1 MKKINL
7 WLLASLFVAAL
18 TLTACGS
25 DDGDNNGGNG
35 GTEPALTIKD
45 LMGTWKWVNP
55 KNVDN
60 CWTLAMG
67 EDNSFSVSYVASKDA
82 TPSRWS
88 GSWAEQD
95 DKVVLAINKYSN
107 KNGDK
112 DVEGQLTLSSKKV
125 ANGIQFFTDHS
136 LPESGSRLGG
146 IFVREGVTLDES
158 LLKIS
163 DQELIGDWAIYSY
176 HFIIN
181 ADGTCTYNK
190 DEGRIVE
197 LEPLALD
204 NGEALKQYVRIT
216 YGSSMSAYIY
226 C

>member
-1 MKKINL
+1 
-7 WLLASLFVAAL
+7 
-18 TLTACGS
+18 
-25 DDGDNNGGNG
+25 
-35 GTEPALTIKD
+35 
-45 LMGTWKWVNP
+45 
-55 KNVDN
+55 
-60 CWTLAMG
+60 MG

-226 C
+226 CYVIKDGTLYENSWNYADVSGSVEDFINQPLSWGIIKYTKVTE